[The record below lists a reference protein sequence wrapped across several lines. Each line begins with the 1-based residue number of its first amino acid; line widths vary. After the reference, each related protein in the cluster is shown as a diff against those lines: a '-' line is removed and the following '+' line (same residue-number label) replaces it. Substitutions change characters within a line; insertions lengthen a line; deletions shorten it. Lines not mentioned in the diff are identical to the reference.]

1 MQVLSAV
8 GGRKGLKHMK
18 IVHIESGL
26 GNQMLSYAEYLVI
39 RKLNPSDQ
47 CYIETITYDIPECND
62 VICQWNGYELERI
75 FGIQAPNIRSCFTQ
89 KQWLEIINDVRK
101 SEYWNNGWRYAAAI
115 TEALNHQGLKLIN
128 YLGNDEKYRL
138 KESFLERMTNN
149 RIGYD
154 LKRYLRPLYEKK
166 YIQKWNCSSKIFIQT
181 EENVFAGQ
189 TLGLRNRDVDIGF
202 VKEEIINSFRFP
214 EMKDE
219 KNLQAADQ
227 IRNCNS
233 VAIHA
238 RRGDLLQSNGYCY
251 QYGYFKRATKY
262 IKKRISD
269 PAFFFFCDTGSIEWC
284 RSHLDIFGLD
294 MKKDKINFIN
304 WNQGLEYYRDMQ
316 LMSIC
321 KHNIVTSSSF
331 GWWGAYFNNNPD
343 KITCS
348 PSVWLNTTNHF

>member
-1 MQVLSAV
+1 M
-8 GGRKGLKHMK
+8 
-18 IVHIESGL
+18 
-26 GNQMLSYAEYLVI
+26 
-39 RKLNPSDQ
+39 
-47 CYIETITYDIPECND
+47 
-62 VICQWNGYELERI
+62 
-75 FGIQAPNIRSCFTQ
+75 
-89 KQWLEIINDVRK
+89 
-101 SEYWNNGWRYAAAI
+101 
-115 TEALNHQGLKLIN
+115 
-128 YLGNDEKYRL
+128 
-138 KESFLERMTNN
+138 
-149 RIGYD
+149 
-154 LKRYLRPLYEKK
+154 
-166 YIQKWNCSSKIFIQT
+166 CSSD
-181 EENVFAGQ
+181 
-189 TLGLRNRDVDIGF
+189 L
-202 VKEEIINSFRFP
+202 
-214 EMKDE
+214 